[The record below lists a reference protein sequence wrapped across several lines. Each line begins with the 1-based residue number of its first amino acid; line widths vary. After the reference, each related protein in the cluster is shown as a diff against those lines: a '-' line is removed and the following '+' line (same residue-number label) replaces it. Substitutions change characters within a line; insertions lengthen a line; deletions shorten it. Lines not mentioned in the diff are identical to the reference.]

1 MGNQKFSHECEPFKL
16 WLSSSLTLISF
27 RFSSNFSP
35 SLLPL
40 VNTPFTPY
48 QSALVSSLFL
58 LSPFIFRMFGC
69 FFLFSKSFAWLRRG
83 LFCLGSTISLNTEV
97 PFQLYSLYLLFSH
110 PFLTCFFPLSF
121 PLSSLC
127 ALLFLTFPLF
137 FFLFSFVGSVLHWFQ
152 CACHCCYL
160 LLSTM
165 DGHIIP
171 TEIGWTDSSNSE
183 VSSDLFAEEMEPDIL
198 PSEEK
203 EVPFARHGLVIE
215 PDLEDVGAQRTFWNC
230 CAIGYLLDYRK
241 FFVSCLQRLINSA

>member
-127 ALLFLTFPLF
+127 ALLFLTFHS
-137 FFLFSFVGSVLHWFQ
+137 FSFSFP
-152 CACHCCYL
+152 L
-160 LLSTM
+160 LAVYC
-165 DGHIIP
+165 
-171 TEIGWTDSSNSE
+171 IGFN
-183 VSSDLFAEEMEPDIL
+183 V
-198 PSEEK
+198 
-203 EVPFARHGLVIE
+203 HVI
-215 PDLEDVGAQRTFWNC
+215 VVIF
-230 CAIGYLLDYRK
+230 
-241 FFVSCLQRLINSA
+241 SCLLWMATLFLRKLVGLTVAVQK